1 MELVELQYAI
11 YQCSF
16 ISKINRYNTT
26 LNADIQKQ
34 CNVTAPTCCAGIC
47 TNLNTN
53 PFSCGTCNTTVSGL
67 PPSSLSLADS
77 SYSARLQHRI
87 AVLENVQALLMT
99 PRTVAPV
106 VQLYVSRHLLS
117 ERFEILEEF

>member
-1 MELVELQYAI
+1 MIDVYSMTSNA
-11 YQCSF
+11 
-16 ISKINRYNTT
+16 NTK
-26 LNADIQKQ
+26 KQ

-53 PFSCGTCNTTVSGL
+53 PFSCGTCNTTVCGL

-77 SYSARLQHRI
+77 SYSARLHHRI

-99 PRTVAPV
+99 PRTVAHV
-106 VQLYVSRHLLS
+106 VQ
-117 ERFEILEEF
+117 